1 MVVSKKAVMRQP
13 GVLTRPEATVSLRGS
28 MNKRLSNTEEKGLV
42 ENDLT
47 PEYSAY
53 LLPISETIVRYAAG
67 KISYQEYR
75 EKLDSWWE
83 KNKEAWQESDLPRL
97 FLLCCLNS

>member
-1 MVVSKKAVMRQP
+1 MGIQQKEVMQQSL
-13 GVLTRPEATVSLRGS
+13 VLTIPEAV
-28 MNKRLSNTEEKGLV
+28 EEKGLV

-47 PEYSAY
+47 PENHVY
-53 LLPISETIVRYAAG
+53 LLPMSETIVRYAAG

-83 KNKEAWQESDLPRL
+83 KNKEAWQENDLSRL
-97 FLLCCLNS
+97 FLLTCLYG